1 MYWSKFVSTP
11 KAEPAFSE
19 LYSAY
24 AAGCLDPAF
33 ALLVETQAALRPDV
47 KRDIQISEIIAA
59 TQFENAEPVE
69 METDAIDRAFAA
81 IDGVDGASR
90 PSHRVLNSVSDALE
104 ELLDLPD
111 PLREPALMAAGET
124 GWKFSGPGL
133 RRLALPIS
141 DKAETELFR
150 IEPGVAVPRHT
161 HEGSELTLVV
171 SGGFTDESG
180 SFGPGDLAVKGPA
193 DTHQPVADMDGP
205 CIVLAVRDGGLRFQ
219 GVIGI
224 VQRLMG

>member
-1 MYWSKFVSTP
+1 MYWSKFVSANN
-11 KAEPAFSE
+11 AELAFSE

-47 KRDIQISEIIAA
+47 RRDVQVSELIAA
-59 TQFENAEPVE
+59 VHFERAEPAE
-69 METDAIDRAFAA
+69 METGAVDRALAA
-81 IDGVDGASR
+81 IDALDGVSAPR
-90 PSHRVLNSVSDALE
+90 RCVLNGVTEALE
-104 ELLDLPD
+104 ELLDLPA

-124 GWKFSGPGL
+124 GWKFSGPGI

-141 DKAETELFR
+141 RKAETELYR
-150 IEPGVAVPRHT
+150 IEPGAAVPRHT

-171 SGGFTDESG
+171 SGGFSDESG
-180 SFGPGDLAVKGPA
+180 SFGPGDLSVKGPA
-193 DTHQPVADMDGP
+193 DTHQPVADEDGP

>member
-1 MYWSKFVSTP
+1 MSSN

-47 KRDIQISEIIAA
+47 RRDIRMSEMIAA
-59 TQFENAEPVE
+59 INFEKTEPAE
-69 METDAIDRAFAA
+69 MESDAVDRALDAIDAL
-81 IDGVDGASR
+81 DSGALPKR
-90 PSHRVLNSVSDALE
+90 RVLNGVTEALE
-104 ELLDLPD
+104 ELLDLPA
-111 PLREPALMAAGET
+111 PLRDSALIAAGEA
-124 GWKFSGPGL
+124 GWKFSGPGI

-141 DKAETELFR
+141 EKAETELYR
-150 IEPGVAVPRHT
+150 IEPGAVIPRHT

-171 SGGFTDESG
+171 AGGFTDESG
-180 SFGPGDLAVKGPA
+180 FFGPGDLSVKGPA
-193 DTHQPVADMDGP
+193 DTHQPVADDDGP